1 MLIPIQHSQVRQT
14 RLAYESL
21 SNEISKFRD
30 ELDAAAALT
39 CVLVLR
45 RSNNKKSLSSACES
59 MTSLVSCMKR
69 LLRSTKEVVSIQ
81 VVRAFTPPQHQ
92 FDAAALMRVFEGVV
106 EDLSSCLRYLGEVR
120 ESNSGNNEV

>member
-1 MLIPIQHSQVRQT
+1 MYVAVFSICSMLKPIQHSQVRQT

-30 ELDAAAALT
+30 ELDAAAALA

-45 RSNNKKSLSSACES
+45 RNNNSKSLSSACEA

-106 EDLSSCLRYLGEVR
+106 EDLELFEVSR
-120 ESNSGNNEV
+120 